1 MCRKNSWNPRCTKLL
16 GSIAYYKGDGL
27 KGIHFVHDLARRSSS
42 IVVRGNWLLA
52 GTGMRVEPVGMVAE
66 MTQVIKSKGIL
77 SSGSILQSKSLG
89 PQHPMGEKLSP
100 KLFSV
105 RGPSRL

>member
-1 MCRKNSWNPRCTKLL
+1 MCRKNSWNPRCTKFL
-16 GSIAYYKGDGL
+16 GSIAYCKGDGL
-27 KGIHFVHDLARRSSS
+27 KGIHFVAFLARRSSS

-52 GTGMRVEPVGMVAE
+52 GTGMHVELVGMVVE

-89 PQHPMGEKLSP
+89 SQHPMGEKLSL
-100 KLFSV
+100 KLFHV
-105 RGPSRL
+105 KGPS

>member
-1 MCRKNSWNPRCTKLL
+1 
-16 GSIAYYKGDGL
+16 
-27 KGIHFVHDLARRSSS
+27 
-42 IVVRGNWLLA
+42 
-52 GTGMRVEPVGMVAE
+52 MRVEPVGMVAE